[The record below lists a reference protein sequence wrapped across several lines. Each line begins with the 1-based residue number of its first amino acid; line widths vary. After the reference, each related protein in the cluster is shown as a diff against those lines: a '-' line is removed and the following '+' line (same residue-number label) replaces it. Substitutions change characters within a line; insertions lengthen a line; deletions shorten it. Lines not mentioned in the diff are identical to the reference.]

1 LPNSV
6 SADGYGHIFPPSI
19 LDPTLSECLEGV
31 IMPREKH
38 PPETNAVGEDEIV
51 EAMIESLRDPFPL
64 TMLSVSGGIDR
75 WREIMRTA
83 YRAALAKES
92 SADA

>member
-1 LPNSV
+1 MTDNQNPARQKNL
-6 SADGYGHIFPPSI
+6 A
-19 LDPTLSECLEGV
+19 
-31 IMPREKH
+31 
-38 PPETNAVGEDEIV
+38 GEDDIV

-83 YRAALAKES
+83 YRAAIAANPSPSPRERGE
-92 SADA
+92 